1 MFLLPLCS
9 LRQAWCGTGG
19 VAYVYNKDGSFK
31 DKCNMGMIELEELK
45 SEDEEHLRS
54 LLSNHSHYTQS
65 PAAKRILNEF
75 HKEKNRFIKVMP
87 TEYKRIL
94 KAKNTEEKT
103 ALSEVSDG

>member
-1 MFLLPLCS
+1 MCS

-75 HKEKNRFIKVMP
+75 HKEKKRFVKVMP
-87 TEYKRIL
+87 MEYKRIL
-94 KAKNTEEKT
+94 EAKLTKKT
-103 ALSEVSDG
+103 SEAQEVSDG